1 MREEAQSLWEKPQVE
16 CSLRLETSLGAGDV
30 GSLPGSGRY
39 SGVGHG
45 NPLQHSCLENP
56 MGRETWAATHT
67 HPPTVAQGNWH
78 PSQWPWMGPPIQ
90 GEPEAVPP
98 WGQGKEILP
107 PCFSQTREPFAL
119 PWTTWERKFLLPV
132 GSPQLGEI
140 SWTDWKKQRHTKNE
154 SFKIEVLH
162 HVGPPLWGVVTQT
175 RGKEKMVSAIM
186 CLNCRT

>member
-1 MREEAQSLWEKPQVE
+1 MATHCSILAWKIPWTEKPE
-16 CSLRLETSLGAGDV
+16 R
-30 GSLPGSGRY
+30 P
-39 SGVGHG
+39 H
-45 NPLQHSCLENP
+45 
-56 MGRETWAATHT
+56 THT
-67 HPPTVAQGNWH
+67 HTPTVAQGNWH

-90 GEPEAVPP
+90 GDPEAISH

-119 PWTTWERKFLLPV
+119 PWTTWERKCLLPV

-140 SWTDWKKQRHTKNE
+140 SRTDWKKQRHKKRSPSKLRFYTT
-154 SFKIEVLH
+154 
-162 HVGPPLWGVVTQT
+162 VGPPLWAVVTQI